1 MFIIIFI
8 AVVLISLLLYQ
19 QGLRHRLEL
28 KLEYERQK
36 IPIPQMKP
44 KNSVLVSWMN
54 IVLGILMLGMGSISL
69 WALFT
74 VASHF
79 VNHPEIKIERIQ
91 WEMAAVFVAAGIA
104 LPILGILSLI
114 KNYKYSKS
122 LKEESK

>member
-69 WALFT
+69 LALFK
-74 VASHF
+74 VASDF
-79 VNHPEIKIERIQ
+79 VNHPEVKIEHDQ

-114 KNYKYSKS
+114 KNHRYSKS